1 MTQIPVKSPLIVALE
16 QMEREKG
23 VKKEEILKMV
33 EGAVVS
39 ALRKYIGKTAQIEAI
54 IDPETAEIKAWQ
66 VKKVVEVVANPELE
80 MSILEAKAV
89 NPKAELNEELRFNIQ
104 TEDFSRIAAQTAKQV
119 LIQRMREV
127 ERNNVY
133 EEFKPREGEMLN
145 GSVHRFMEGNLIVD
159 LGKTEAIL
167 PLREQIRKER
177 YNVGDRI
184 RAIIIKVDKSQRG
197 PQIVLSRAAPEFLKR
212 LLEVEIPEVSE
223 KTVEILD
230 IVRDPGFRAKVA
242 VRSNNIKVDP
252 VGACVGIKGS
262 RIRSITNE
270 LSGERIDLIAYNPD
284 AQQYVASA
292 MAPARVSV
300 VRVVDKENKRAE
312 IIVPDDQLAIAI
324 GREGQNIRLASKLTG
339 WQIDVRSEGQ
349 RAEQEKKVQAT
360 LSEDLKR
367 LEGVGPKTAEILI
380 KAGMADIVRLSQA
393 KADEL
398 CTLQGVGEKTAQKI
412 IQSAKKY
419 LKEKAK
425 EKPDEDSKSKKEKE

>member
-23 VKKEEILKMV
+23 VKKEDILKMV
-33 EGAVVS
+33 EGALVS
-39 ALRKYIGKTAQIEAI
+39 ALRKYVGKTAQIEAA

-66 VKKVVEVVANPELE
+66 VKKVVETVANPELE
-80 MSILEAKAV
+80 MTLEEAKAV
-89 NPKAELNEELRFNIQ
+89 DPKAELNGELRFNIQ
-104 TEDFSRIAAQTAKQV
+104 TGDFARVAAQTAKQV
-119 LIQRMREV
+119 LIQRMREI

-197 PQIVLSRAAPEFLKR
+197 PQIVLSRSAPEFLKR

-270 LSGERIDLIAYNPD
+270 LSGERIDLIAYNPE
-284 AQQYVASA
+284 AQQYVAGA
-292 MAPARVSV
+292 LAPARVSV
-300 VRVVDKENKRAE
+300 VRILDKENKKAE
-312 IIVPDDQLAIAI
+312 VIVPDDQLPIAI

-339 WQIDVRSEGQ
+339 WQIEVRSEGQ
-349 RAEQEKKVQAT
+349 RAEQEKRTQAT
-360 LSEDLKR
+360 LSEDLRK
-367 LEGVGPKTAEILI
+367 LEGIGPKTAEILI

-419 LKEKAK
+419 LKEKSK
-425 EKPDEDSKSKKEKE
+425 EKSDDDSKKEKE